1 MVYDIFLF
9 LSLIYYNIIQMKVGS
24 KLNDDP
30 QSDNLYES
38 KSDKR
43 NSKNKEINIKINSI
57 YPFI

>member
-1 MVYDIFLF
+1 
-9 LSLIYYNIIQMKVGS
+9 MKVGS

-30 QSDNLYES
+30 QSDNFYES